1 MNTRRFS
8 HGLICALATAFF
20 AACGGEQPQPESP
33 PPPTPAAPEPPAS
46 PAANPSGDPAAMA
59 PSTPSEPPKKVEAPK
74 PNKEKI
80 IGKWSQDFSGD
91 VKTAAEDDAKKKA
104 GKDEKKLADLLK
116 KAEDGTTKHWMEN
129 TADTHTEY
137 DGDKVVH
144 KGKYEV
150 VKDEGTTLVVKA
162 VGKDEITKK
171 EMPGEM
177 TLTFVDDNTIQMKE
191 PGAKDPAKAKTFVY
205 KRK

>member
-8 HGLICALATAFF
+8 HGLMLTLATAFF
-20 AACGGEQPQPESP
+20 AACGGEQPKPESP
-33 PPPTPAAPEPPAS
+33 PPPTPAAPEPPAAPS
-46 PAANPSGDPAAMA
+46 ADPATAGPSGSATPA
-59 PSTPSEPPKKVEAPK
+59 EPPKKVEAPK
-74 PNKEKI
+74 PNKEKV

-91 VKTAAEDDAKKKA
+91 VKTAAEEDAKKKA

-116 KAEDGTTKHWMEN
+116 KAEEATGKHWVEN

-137 DGDKVVH
+137 EGDKVLH

-150 VKDEGTTLVVKA
+150 VKDEGSTLVVKS

-171 EMPGEM
+171 EMPGEI
-177 TLTFVDDNTIQMKE
+177 TLTFKDDNTIEMKE
-191 PGAKDPAKAKTFVY
+191 PGAKDPAKAKTLVF
-205 KRK
+205 KRKM